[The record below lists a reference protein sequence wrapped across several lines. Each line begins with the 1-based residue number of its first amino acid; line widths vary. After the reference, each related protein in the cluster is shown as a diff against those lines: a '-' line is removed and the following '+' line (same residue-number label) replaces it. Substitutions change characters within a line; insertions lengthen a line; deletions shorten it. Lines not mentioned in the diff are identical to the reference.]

1 MRVAKEEAPL
11 RRGQV
16 SSAKRGKV
24 RLLLVVL
31 PREKIAV
38 ATWVPVSE
46 ESPGQNGS
54 RRKHRRARVAFQSRG
69 VDDRARCA
77 APGGAGSRNVHN
89 PYHDLVV
96 VEALTLAR
104 GNHPKRV
111 LLEGAWNRAG
121 EQSRPGALPL
131 LNATS
136 WW

>member
-38 ATWVPVSE
+38 AIRVPVSE
-46 ESPGQNGS
+46 ESPGQNEP
-54 RRKHRRARVAFQSRG
+54 RRRHRRSRVAFRSRG

-77 APGGAGSRNVHN
+77 APGGAGGRDAHN
-89 PYHDLVV
+89 PCHDLVV
-96 VEALTLAR
+96 IEALTLAR

-121 EQSRPGALPL
+121 EQSRPGALTL
-131 LNATS
+131 LNAS
-136 WW
+136 S